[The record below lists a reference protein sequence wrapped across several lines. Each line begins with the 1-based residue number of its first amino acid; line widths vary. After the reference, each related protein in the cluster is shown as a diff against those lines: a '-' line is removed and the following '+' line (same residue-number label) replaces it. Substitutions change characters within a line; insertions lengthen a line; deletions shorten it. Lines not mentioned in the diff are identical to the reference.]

1 MPTQWD
7 LFMTMNTIIN
17 KLSPPFVI
25 PVGRRIF
32 TRTSNLTLYLTW
44 LRQHQKLYG
53 QLPKL
58 TKTYKEFLRKKPV
71 SPMYR
76 QARRTIQRR
85 DKFSKLLQD
94 LNEHGKIRVAYKYN
108 YEKLE
113 KQLKII
119 QDDSL
124 KLIEFWQH
132 NKRKLMLPYL
142 LVNQTLDKYPANI
155 RLVTIKRELS
165 KLPIALRVAFWT
177 LYAQHGYQF
186 QLKDEAEIK
195 EMNHCETTSKT
206 VVEVLT
212 SAHADIFIF
221 IPPYRE
227 SCLDSPGL
235 YKLRFQS
242 QSDSHVHYCCV
253 LVERSRDQYLY
264 WCIDSDLSDY
274 TFPMKVAFG
283 SNDYLL
289 VPREIM
295 VNMLK
300 GTHDDYK
307 LDVMRFFGCDPSVSL
322 TYHPAIIQKY
332 ELKDM
337 GGLEA
342 KLEEQTALYR
352 RQLHPRLRL

>member
-1 MPTQWD
+1 
-7 LFMTMNTIIN
+7 
-17 KLSPPFVI
+17 
-25 PVGRRIF
+25 
-32 TRTSNLTLYLTW
+32 
-44 LRQHQKLYG
+44 
-53 QLPKL
+53 
-58 TKTYKEFLRKKPV
+58 
-71 SPMYR
+71 MYW

-85 DKFSKLLQD
+85 DKFSKLLHG
-94 LNEHGKIRVAYKYN
+94 LNEHGKIMVAYKYN

-132 NKRKLMLPYL
+132 NKRNLMLPYL
-142 LVNQTLDKYPANI
+142 LVNQTLDTYPANR

-165 KLPIALRVAFWT
+165 KLPIALQVVFWT

-186 QLKDEAEIK
+186 QLKDKVDIKEMK
-195 EMNHCETTSKT
+195 EMNHCETTSES

-212 SAHADIFIF
+212 SALTEIWIL
-221 IPPYRE
+221 PPYDE

-235 YKLRFQS
+235 YKLKFKS
-242 QSDSHVHYCCV
+242 QSNSHVHYCCV
-253 LVERSRDQYLY
+253 LVERSRDSRDQYLY

-300 GTHDDYK
+300 GTHGDHDDYK

-322 TYHPAIIQKY
+322 TYHPVIIRKY
-332 ELKDM
+332 ALKDM
-337 GGLEA
+337 EGLEA

-352 RQLHPRLRL
+352 QLHPRLRL